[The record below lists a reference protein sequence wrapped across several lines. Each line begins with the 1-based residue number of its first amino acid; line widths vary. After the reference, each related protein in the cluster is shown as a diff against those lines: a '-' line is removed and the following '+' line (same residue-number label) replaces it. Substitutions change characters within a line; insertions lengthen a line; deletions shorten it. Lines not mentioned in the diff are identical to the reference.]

1 MSVFFAFLEVNEMLV
16 TSVYQLVGQTPLLE
30 LPAPNESKIYAK
42 LEMFNPGGSIK
53 DRLGLAL
60 VRGALEAGV
69 INRQTTIIEPTAGN
83 TGIGLALAASKYQL
97 RLILVVPA
105 GFSQEKQV
113 LMKALGAELVLSDP
127 ALGMQGALAKSRQL
141 ANQIANSYVFNQFEN
156 VANPKTYRLLAK
168 EIKQDLGKLTP
179 TAFVAGAGTGGTF
192 AGTLQELRQVYPD
205 IKGIV
210 VQPAGSIL
218 GGGVAHQHKTE
229 GIGVEIEPPFFK
241 DLGIDGIAT
250 ISDEAAFKQVRQAAS
265 KWGLLIGSSSG
276 AALQASLELAAKLPA
291 RSKIVTIFPDSSER
305 YLSKN
310 IYNF

>member
-1 MSVFFAFLEVNEMLV
+1 MLV
-16 TSVYQLVGQTPLLE
+16 DNVYDLVGQTPLLE

-60 VRGALEAGV
+60 VKEALEAGV
-69 INRQTTIIEPTAGN
+69 INQQTTIIEPTAGN

-105 GFSQEKQV
+105 GFSQEKQA
-113 LMKALGAELVLSDP
+113 LMKALGAELVISDP
-127 ALGMQGALAKSRQL
+127 DLGMQGALAKSRQL
-141 ANQIANSYVFNQFEN
+141 ASEIANSHVFNQFEN
-156 VANPKTYRLLAK
+156 FANPKAYRSLAR
-168 EIKQDLGKLTP
+168 EIKQDLKKLTP

-192 AGTLQELRQVYPD
+192 AGTLQELRKFYPQ
-205 IKGIV
+205 IKGVV
-210 VQPAGSIL
+210 VQPEGSIL
-218 GGGVAHQHKTE
+218 GGRRAHQHRTE
-229 GIGVEIEPPFFK
+229 GIGVELIPPFFK
-241 DLGIDGIAT
+241 DLRIDGIAT
-250 ISDEAAFKQVRQAAS
+250 ISDEAAFRQVKQAAS
-265 KWGLLIGSSSG
+265 EWGLLIGSSAG

-291 RSKIVTIFPDSSER
+291 HSKIVTIFPDSSER